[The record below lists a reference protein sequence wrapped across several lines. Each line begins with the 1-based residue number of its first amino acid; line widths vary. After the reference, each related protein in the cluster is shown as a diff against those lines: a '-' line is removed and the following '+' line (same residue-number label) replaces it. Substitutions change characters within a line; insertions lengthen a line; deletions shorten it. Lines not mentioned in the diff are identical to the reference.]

1 MHRALA
7 SPAGTGQSSVMAKST
22 KKKMPVG
29 KPKDVRAKGKA
40 SPKAD
45 SKMDSPFGKGKGC

>member
-1 MHRALA
+1 
-7 SPAGTGQSSVMAKST
+7 MAKST